1 MRAANMSGVPQ
12 NALYS
17 MSVLTLR
24 PYIITVRAAIQAY
37 QRKDKGGNFLEMGV
51 EYPPN
56 TPRGSLPEHSNQLR
70 WGLCIRVT

>member
-17 MSVLTLR
+17 MSVLTQ
-24 PYIITVRAAIQAY
+24 PYIITVKAAIQAY

-51 EYPPN
+51 EYPPH
-56 TPRGSLPEHSNQLR
+56 TPRGWLPEHSNQLL